1 MGLGRNP
8 HPLIK
13 NIINQLYNKNYG
25 HENGGIYNDYL
36 EIKDSDSMEL
46 GQHTVCCTIQW
57 SDVACRG
64 FSTERMGKSALQ

>member
-25 HENGGIYNDYL
+25 HENGRVYYDYPQV
-36 EIKDSDSMEL
+36 EDSNRLEL
-46 GQHTVCCTIQW
+46 GKHTLHCFDQW
-57 SDVACRG
+57 SDVACGR
-64 FSTERMGKSALQ
+64 FSFERMGKGTL